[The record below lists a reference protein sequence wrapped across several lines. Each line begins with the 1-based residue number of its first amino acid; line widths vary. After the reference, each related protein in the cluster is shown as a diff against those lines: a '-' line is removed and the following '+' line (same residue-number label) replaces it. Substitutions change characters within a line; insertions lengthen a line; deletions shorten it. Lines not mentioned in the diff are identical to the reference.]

1 MATAN
6 TMPIELLEKALN
18 AKWTHLEEARKESIS
33 LKKRLS
39 EKISGIQKDDD
50 TSVITY
56 GSLARNEFT
65 KNSDID
71 WTLLI
76 DGRVSPNHR
85 KVRNGAQ
92 ELIKEECSKGVG
104 RENTFG
110 GISYSHDLVHKIG
123 GNEDTNK
130 NTTQRIL
137 LLLES
142 YSLGNCEAYNRV
154 KKEILCRYI
163 KEDWGIWN
171 LENKVPR
178 FLLNDIARYWRT
190 MCVDFAY
197 KRKDR
202 DSEGW
207 ALKTIKLRL
216 SRKLIY
222 VSGLLSCFSCKTD
235 DILSDQL
242 SLIKGIENKQDLLI
256 EHLLKITSH
265 TPLDIISTMILPYED
280 LYEPAKAIMD
290 SYNEFIGILNDNK
303 HRLHLESLLPKETND
318 DQLYNHTRELGHTF
332 QDGLDKIFFSENSSN
347 FFYLTRKYG
356 VF

>member
-1 MATAN
+1 MATVN
-6 TMPIELLEKALN
+6 FMPIELLEKALN
-18 AKWTHLEEARKESIS
+18 AKWSHLEEARKESFS

-39 EKISGIQKDDD
+39 DRMSGIQVNDD

-56 GSLARNEFT
+56 GSLARNEYT

-71 WTLLI
+71 WTLLV
-76 DGRVSPNHR
+76 DG
-85 KVRNGAQ
+85 KVNSDHKKINSSAQ
-92 ELIKEECSKGVG
+92 EIIFSECTNKVGKEK
-104 RENTFG
+104 TFG
-110 GISYSHDLVHKIG
+110 GTSYSHDLVHKIG
-123 GNEDTNK
+123 GNEDTNN

-142 YSLGNCEAYNRV
+142 YSLGNDHAYSRV
-154 KKEILCRYI
+154 KKEILSRYI

-171 LENKVPR
+171 NKYKVPR

-197 KRKDR
+197 KRRDR
-202 DSEGW
+202 DGEQW

-235 DILSDQL
+235 VILAEQL
-242 SLIKGIENKQDLLI
+242 SFSNDIENKQEMLI
-256 EHLLKITSH
+256 DHLVKVTSN
-265 TPLDIISTMILPYED
+265 TPLDMFAKMILPYQD
-280 LYEPAKAIMD
+280 LYEPAKVVVD
-290 SYNEFIGILNDNK
+290 SYNDFLGILSDNESRQHLKDLSPND
-303 HRLHLESLLPKETND
+303 TNTD
-318 DQLYNHTRELGHTF
+318 KLYNEARELGHKF
-332 QDGLDKIFFSENSSN
+332 QEGLDKIFLSDNSSML
-347 FFYLTRKYG
+347 FDLTKRYG